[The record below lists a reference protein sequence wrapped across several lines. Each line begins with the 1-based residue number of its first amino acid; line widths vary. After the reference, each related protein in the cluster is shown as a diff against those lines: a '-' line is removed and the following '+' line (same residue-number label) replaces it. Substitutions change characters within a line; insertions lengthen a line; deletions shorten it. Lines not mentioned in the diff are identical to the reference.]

1 MNSVFEDDE
10 KQTHTR
16 RVDSIIRALQRFR
29 NCLSAIINAWETFS
43 ATHMFYFDAD
53 ENKRDLWGDYKAKIL
68 NRIAKL
74 ISLKRNIL
82 DPKLDLYR
90 GIHAGVRDSLLHMLD
105 KAHMIDSWA
114 PLLV

>member
-1 MNSVFEDDE
+1 
-10 KQTHTR
+10 
-16 RVDSIIRALQRFR
+16 
-29 NCLSAIINAWETFS
+29 
-43 ATHMFYFDAD
+43 MFHFDAD
-53 ENKRDLWGDYKAKIL
+53 ENKRELWGGYKANIL
-68 NRIAKL
+68 DQIAKL

-90 GIHAGVRDSLLHMLD
+90 GIHAGVRESLLYMSD